1 MLSSEW
7 DCIGLQ
13 TFHGFVV
20 EIICFPL
27 ADKHL
32 GGDGVPRFELQI
44 TLGQKVT
51 VVGVVNRLDAAF
63 HVGNQ
68 GIVLLLRILDV
79 LLQCHDF
86 ENCTLH
92 FAVVGGHRSRHIAD
106 AAAVHALCLL
116 MQQVN
121 FRACVHSKKVV

>member
-13 TFHGFVV
+13 TFQGFVV

-32 GGDGVPRFELQI
+32 GGDGVPRLELQI

-63 HVGNQ
+63 HVGNL
-68 GIVLLLRILDV
+68 GIVLLLCILDV

-86 ENCTLH
+86 ETVPSILLWSGDT
-92 FAVVGGHRSRHIAD
+92 VLSI
-106 AAAVHALCLL
+106 LL
-116 MQQVN
+116 MPLP
-121 FRACVHSKKVV
+121 FMPSAC